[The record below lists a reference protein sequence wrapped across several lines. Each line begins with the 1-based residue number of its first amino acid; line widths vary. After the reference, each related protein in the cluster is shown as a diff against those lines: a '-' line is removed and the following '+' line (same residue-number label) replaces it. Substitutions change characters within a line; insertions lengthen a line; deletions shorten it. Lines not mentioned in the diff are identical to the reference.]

1 MACSRDLLRKIIVGR
16 RVSSLGAVGG
26 RYALKSPLG
35 TDDFI
40 RAMWV
45 NGTNDTWIES
55 VDVKG
60 KFMHWRFSNGW
71 VLWCT
76 YGMTG
81 GWETTKDPK
90 HCAFELY
97 HRYGGS
103 GLILEDCVPGL
114 YFNDHRHFGT
124 LKFVNDASGDVTKK
138 KLATLGP
145 DMLNDPP
152 DEETFARCML
162 KRSDRTLAEV
172 LMDQSVI
179 CGVGN
184 YLKAESLY
192 AARLSPH
199 RKVSSLGAFDMNHL
213 RRCIVSVTA
222 SAFSAGGATIA
233 SYRQPDGAEG
243 HAQRRFAV
251 YGHTTDPQG
260 NPVINETTLDG
271 RTTWWSPSV
280 QK

>member
-1 MACSRDLLRKIIVGR
+1 MATSRDHLRKIVVTR

-26 RYALKSPLG
+26 RYALKAPLG
-35 TDDFI
+35 MDDFI

-45 NGTNDTWIES
+45 DGTNDTRIES

-90 HCAFELY
+90 HCAFELH
-97 HRYGGS
+97 HRHPS
-103 GLILEDCVPGL
+103 PLVLEDCVPGL
-114 YFNDHRHFGT
+114 YFNDQRHFGT
-124 LKFVNDASGDVTKK
+124 LKFVSDPTGEATKK

-152 DEETFARCML
+152 TAGGFSRALL
-162 KRSDRTLAEV
+162 KKVGRTLAEA

-179 CGVGN
+179 SGVGN
-184 YLKAESLY
+184 YVKAEALY
-192 AARLSPH
+192 ESRLSPH
-199 RKVSSLGAFDMNHL
+199 RTVASLDDDELVRL
-213 RRCIVSVTA
+213 RDSIVYVMRCSYD
-222 SAFSAGGATIA
+222 SGGATIA
-233 SYRQPDGAEG
+233 TYRQPDGSAG
-243 HAQRRFAV
+243 QAQGRFAV
-251 YGHTTDPQG
+251 YGHSVDPMG
-260 NPVINETTLDG
+260 NPVTAETTPDG
-271 RTTWWSPSV
+271 RTTWWSPAV
-280 QK
+280 QR